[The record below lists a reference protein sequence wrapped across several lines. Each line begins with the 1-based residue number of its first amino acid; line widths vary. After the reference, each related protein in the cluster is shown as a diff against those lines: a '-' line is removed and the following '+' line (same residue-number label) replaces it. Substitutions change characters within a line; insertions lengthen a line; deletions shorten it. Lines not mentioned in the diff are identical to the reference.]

1 MRKRLLLL
9 SANSR
14 KSQFA
19 GFTLLEC
26 LLALFLFSI
35 ICLLSSGYAKNAQVI
50 GRNLQNA
57 SEKEWHIFLIQL
69 ENELEDCTFLSAES
83 ECLTFYD
90 EENRYTVLIEFKQ
103 QKIVKSANGG
113 YQPLLTRVKTAVFSQ
128 ENQRIQLQLCFE
140 NGQSKEVLLT
150 L

>member
-9 SANSR
+9 NVNSR
-14 KSQFA
+14 RSLFA

-35 ICLLSSGYAKNAQVI
+35 ICLLSSGYAKNAQVT
-50 GRNLQNA
+50 GRHLQNA

-69 ENELEDCTFLSAES
+69 ENELEGCTFLSAEADR
-83 ECLTFYD
+83 LTLYD
-90 EENRYTVLIEFKQ
+90 EEKRYTVLIEYKQ
-103 QKIVKSANGG
+103 QKIIKSANGG
-113 YQPLLTRVKTAVFSQ
+113 YQPLLTQVKSAVFNQ
-128 ENQRIQLQLCFE
+128 ENQRIQLQLDFE
-140 NGQSKEVLLT
+140 NGQSKEVMLT